1 MRFLGLDVGERRI
14 GVAIS
19 DPNGQ
24 VAVPLRTLQVKA
36 QEAAVREIAALV
48 AEEGVEAVVVG
59 LPLRLDGG
67 VGEQAE
73 SVQEFVRLLLPA
85 ISAPVTLWDERLST
99 VQAEQLL
106 RRETRSRPRPGGR
119 RAPEKNAGE
128 KDALA
133 AAIILQGYLDSRPA
147 GEQGQSNCRS

>member
-1 MRFLGLDVGERRI
+1 VRFLGLDVGERRI

-24 VAVPLRTLQVKA
+24 VAVPLRTLQA
-36 QEAAVREIAALV
+36 GTQETAVQAIAALV
-48 AEEGVEAVVVG
+48 AEEGVEGVVVG
-59 LPLRLDGG
+59 LPLRLDGS
-67 VGEQAE
+67 VGQQAE

-85 ISAPVTLWDERLST
+85 VNVSVTLWDERLST

-106 RRETRSRPRPGGR
+106 RRESRSTPTGR
-119 RAPEKNAGE
+119 RASRKSSKAEQ
-128 KDALA
+128 DSLA

-147 GEQGQSNCRS
+147 GA